1 MGLFDILTGNKTTKN
16 GLNLIYSKNGDLL
29 YEYNKIAGK
38 IEGLLKVYYSLT
50 ESSNGPNTYSKKVGL
65 VKEEYFFLNGL
76 PNGYYKKFDL
86 NSKLIIEIESI
97 KSEVIN
103 FSSSFY
109 FKLDSRGINLDLSN
123 FYEINGNVR
132 IYNQIICQYEI
143 VNNKINNLKEFY
155 ENGQL
160 KFDKQKGL
168 RYFENG
174 QLEENS
180 RSGEK
185 YYENGQ
191 LRLNSKSGEEYYEN
205 GQLKMNPKSGE
216 EYYKNGQLKFDLIN
230 GREYYENG
238 SIKIK
243 NDDGAKYFISENLNR
258 ENFKDNY
265 SFDCFIK
272 GDSIISNNMIYNY
285 YKNVLIY
292 NESGEVYNIEEIV
305 GLYSQENYFQHISR
319 IRKEWKDRGG
329 HISITPKKHS
339 GTKHSE
345 PLLINNFCFIVTI
358 EYYRADLE
366 WHDSETTTHLNPY
379 TGLFNNINY
388 EKGINSGSI
397 NFHTKE
403 RESKIE
409 NKEKSIA
416 IEFYERGLEKDSNN
430 NYEGAIIDFTK
441 AIEIDKE
448 FIDAYRNRA
457 SVKCLLG
464 DYEGAIEDYSKI
476 IEINSED
483 IDAYEDRGRTKYSL
497 KNYIGA
503 IEDFD
508 KIIKIDS
515 ETKIYSLRGKMKR
528 YLLDYDEA
536 MLDYDIAVTKFPND
550 FGCVFGRGELNYEM
564 ANYHSAIED
573 FNKCIELK
581 PKLILSFQ
589 KLGECKLKIEDY
601 KGAIDD
607 FSFIIQNRQEAYK
620 IDGPPSENAS
630 KILATYYH
638 NRGVARSKIK
648 EYNDAISDFK
658 TAIKLY
664 PNCVSD
670 VENDLELA
678 INQLGSL

>member
-29 YEYNKIAGK
+29 YEFNKINGK
-38 IEGLLKVYYSLT
+38 IEGILKVYYSLKD
-50 ESSNGPNTYSKKVGL
+50 SSNSANISSKKVGL

-86 NSKLIIEIESI
+86 KSKLIIEIESI
-97 KSEVIN
+97 KSEVIDFN
-103 FSSSFY
+103 SSFY

-132 IYNQIICQYEI
+132 INNQIICQYEI

-160 KFDKQKGL
+160 KYDKQKGL
-168 RYFENG
+168 KYYENG

-180 RSGEK
+180 RIGEK

-191 LRLNSKSGEEYYEN
+191 LELNSKSGEEYYEN
-205 GQLKMNPKSGE
+205 GQLKKNPKSGE
-216 EYYKNGQLKFDLIN
+216 EYYENGQLKFDLMN

-243 NDDGAKYFISENLNR
+243 NDNGAKYFISENLNR
-258 ENFKDNY
+258 ENFKENY
-265 SFDCFIK
+265 SFDSFIK
-272 GDSIISNNMIYNY
+272 GDSIISNNIIYNY

-292 NESGEVYNIEEIV
+292 NESGEFYSIRQIIEI
-305 GLYSQENYFQHISR
+305 YFQENYFNRINR
-319 IRKEWKDRGG
+319 IRKEWRDKGG
-329 HISITPKKHS
+329 HISITPKNHS
-339 GTKHSE
+339 GTKYSE
-345 PLLINNFCFIVTI
+345 PLLINNFCFIVNV
-358 EYYRADLE
+358 EYYS
-366 WHDSETTTHLNPY
+366 HDYLYQNDYETTTHLNPY
-379 TGLFNNINY
+379 TGLFNNIHY
-388 EKGINSGSI
+388 ENGINSSSI

-403 RESKIE
+403 ESKLE

-416 IEFYERGLEKDSNN
+416 IEFYERGLENYSNN
-430 NYEGAIIDFTK
+430 NYEGALIDYSK
-441 AIEIDKE
+441 AIEIDIE

-457 SVKCLLG
+457 SVKCSLG
-464 DYEGAIEDYSKI
+464 DYEGAIEDYSKL

-483 IDAYEDRGRTKYSL
+483 IDAYEDRGRAKYSL

-508 KIIKIDS
+508 KIIKLDN

-528 YLLDYDEA
+528 YLLDYNEA
-536 MLDYDIAVTKFPND
+536 MLDYDIAVNKFPND

-658 TAIKLY
+658 TAMKMY
-664 PNCVSD
+664 PNCASV
-670 VENDLELA
+670 VEKDLEFA
-678 INQLGSL
+678 INQLG